1 MANREPI
8 QYVEIDVDRCSLTY
22 AALPCRAAMKT
33 SESRTNFLLY
43 SEEFDNAY
51 YTKTASSITPNLDVA
66 PDGTTTGDRL
76 IESAT
81 AAVHLIQRSIDFTTG
96 LTYTLSIYAKA
107 GSRSVIDVLL
117 PASAFTAVT
126 FARFDLSTG
135 TLVTTGGTPLGTSIE
150 DVGNGWY
157 RCSVWK
163 VSTATT
169 AGNLQ
174 YRMFNVTS
182 SYTGDGTS
190 YLRIWGAQLE
200 TGVAASTYKKT
211 TTVIVVANW
220 GTGIKKCFNT
230 YGTCQSKPNFTKVIS
245 TERFTNNQSN
255 IPVGFAGYP
264 VLKSVSTFSSTVNL
278 AGSDPRLG
286 AFGRRGT
293 VAVKMQDFIDDDIGW
308 DKYQQQRV
316 SGAAQLDGIGYKPID
331 FGTYWSR
338 KKVQWPHYAGRAMRV
353 IDGFVDDGVLT
364 ITRTRHFIIVDIKQD
379 SSGGVEL
386 NGKDVLA
393 LADDKKALAPKTS
406 RGKVLL
412 GAGVGIAASGTFVF
426 DLTPAG
432 IGVEYPASGYA
443 TIGSELVKFTRS
455 VDTVTVTERGL
466 KGTIAASHAN
476 NDSFQEAL
484 VLEGKR
490 PEDFIYELLTTYAKV
505 STTFCPL
512 VTKWRPELNRWMSN
526 VTLDTV
532 ITKPTGV
539 TQLLGELAD
548 LGLSIWW
555 DDVLQEI
562 GVMTNHP
569 VFNESIYNI
578 SDENNIKGIE
588 VQDKDE
594 DRLTQV
600 HFYTKQADPTKDYKD
615 KSNYNQVN
623 VLIDPDAETP
633 NAYNDVKVREIFCR
647 YLNNGADSIVRVLG
661 LRLLKRFNT
670 APQHFVITLDDQD
683 KTIGLTT
690 ILGVTSRL
698 VTDDVGRSV
707 TKLLQVY
714 KKEETQAGKDFKVTA
729 QGFEYSGRF
738 GYCMPNT
745 TTNRYDTATAN
756 EKLTGNFAV
765 SATTLLFNDG
775 TAPYVA
781 I

>member
-8 QYVEIDVDRCSLTY
+8 QFVEIDVDRCSLTY
-22 AALPCRAAMKT
+22 GGLPCRAAMRV

-66 PDGTTTGDRL
+66 PDGTTTADRL
-76 IESAT
+76 VENSAT
-81 AAVHLIQRSIDFTTG
+81 AVHLIQRSLNFTTG
-96 LTYTLSIYAKA
+96 LTYTFSVYAKA

-117 PASAFTAVT
+117 PATAFTAAT
-126 FARFDLSTG
+126 FGRFDLSTG

-150 DVGNGWY
+150 DAGNGWY

-163 VSTATT
+163 VATATA
-169 AGNLQ
+169 AGNVQ
-174 YRMFNVTS
+174 YRLFNVTS
-182 SYTGDGTS
+182 SYLGNGTS
-190 YLRIWGAQLE
+190 YLSIWGGQLE
-200 TGVAASTYKKT
+200 VGVNASTYKKT
-211 TTVIVVANW
+211 TTDIVVANW
-220 GTGIKKCFNT
+220 GTGIRKCFNT
-230 YGTCQSKPNFTKVIS
+230 YGTCQSKKDFTKVVS
-245 TERFTNNQSN
+245 TERFINNQSN
-255 IPVGFAGYP
+255 IPVGFGGYP

-278 AGSDPRLG
+278 AGSDPRMG

-293 VAVKMQDFIDDDIGW
+293 VSVKMQDFVDDDIGW
-308 DKYQQQRV
+308 DKYQQERV
-316 SGAAQLDGIGYKPID
+316 SGAAQLDGIGYLPIE

-338 KKVQWPHYAGRAMRV
+338 KKVQWPHYAGRAMRI
-353 IDGFVDDGVLT
+353 IDGFVDGGVFTLV
-364 ITRTRHFIIVDIKQD
+364 RTRHFISVDIKQN
-379 SSGGVEL
+379 SNGEVEVS
-386 NGKDVLA
+386 GKDVLA

-412 GAGVGIAASGTFVF
+412 NPGAPFNSSGSVTFN
-426 DLTPAG
+426 LTPAG
-432 IGVEYPASGYA
+432 IGVEYPTSGYA
-443 TIGSELVKFTRS
+443 TIGSEVVQYTRS
-455 VDTVTVTERGL
+455 GDSVTVTGRGL
-466 KGTIAASHAN
+466 KGTLPASHSD

-484 VLEGKR
+484 VLEAKR
-490 PEDFIYELLTTYAKV
+490 PEDFIFDLLTVYAKV
-505 STTFCPL
+505 DPLFCPL
-512 VTKWRPELNRWMSN
+512 VTKWRPELLRWMSN

-555 DDVLQEI
+555 DDVAQEI

-569 VFNESIYNI
+569 VFDESIYNL
-578 SDENNIKGIE
+578 SDENNIKKIE
-588 VQDKDE
+588 VDDKDE

-600 HFYTKQADPTKDYKD
+600 HFYTKQTDPTKDYKD

-647 YLNNGADSIVRVLG
+647 YLNNGADAIVRVLG

-670 APQHFVITLDDQD
+670 APQHFIITLDDQD
-683 KTIGLTT
+683 KTIGLTD
-690 ILGVTSRL
+690 ILSVESRL
-698 VTDDVGRSV
+698 VTDDIGRPVS
-707 TKLLQVY
+707 KLLQAY
-714 KKEETQAGKDFKVTA
+714 KKEEVQAGKDFKVYA
-729 QGFEYSGRF
+729 QGFEYTGRF

-745 TTNRYDTATAN
+745 TVNTYDTATAN
-756 EKLTGNFAV
+756 ERLTGNFAV
-765 SATTLLFNDG
+765 SAATLLFSDG
-775 TAPYVA
+775 SEPYVA